1 MPTRKLTLLLA
12 ALAALLA
19 GCSSGGDSGS
29 SSQSSTSTGSGSS
42 QSTQASTSPTATP
55 SYHPGI
61 RPADFTTT
69 IDNRYYPLKPGTTKM
84 YVGKRD
90 GLPMRHEII
99 VTRRTRTVM
108 GVPCVVVL
116 DTVTSN
122 GALVEKTEDW
132 FAQKKDGG
140 VWYFGENTAEYV
152 NGTVS
157 STHGTWEAGVD
168 NAVPGV
174 IMQAHPKVG
183 SAYYQEFRPGEAEDR
198 AKILSL
204 DSSIKVPSGTY
215 HHVIT
220 TEDSDPLNPDKTD
233 KKWYAPGIGV
243 VHSVRIKSST
253 TSEFMSLLSQ
263 AGA

>member
-1 MPTRKLTLLLA
+1 MSAPRVSMVLAVTAAFLTA
-12 ALAALLA
+12 
-19 GCSSGGDSGS
+19 CGGGGGGT
-29 SSQSSTSTGSGSS
+29 SSQSSDSSSAGSS
-42 QSTQASTSPTATP
+42 AVSSPT
-55 SYHPGI
+55 PGGSRSSRPVYQPTI
-61 RPADFTTT
+61 RPADFGTT
-69 IDNRYYPLKPGTTKM
+69 IDNRYFPLVPGTSRL
-84 YVGKRD
+84 YRGARD
-90 GLPMRHEII
+90 GRPMMTEFA
-99 VTRRTRTVM
+99 VTRRTRVVM
-108 GVPCVVVL
+108 GVRCVVVL

-132 FAQKKDGG
+132 FAQKKDGS

-183 SAYYQEFRPGEAEDR
+183 SAYYQEFRPAEAEDR

-204 DSSIKVPSGTY
+204 DSRVKVPSGLY
-215 HHVIT
+215 NQVIT

-233 KKWYAPGIGV
+233 KKWYAPGVGV
-243 VHSVRIKSST
+243 VHSVRIKS
-253 TSEFMSLLSQ
+253 TSREYMSLVKLI
-263 AGA
+263 GP